1 MERKTKKSPSG
12 KNDVDEAMSRNLDT
26 LSEFDEFNVEIAPAL
41 RGAIKAG
48 KSPEEIYN
56 LVLAHASARMV
67 SIALTEKSPA
77 IAMAALKDIL
87 DRTKGK
93 ATENKAIKLDLAN
106 TSDEALDA
114 KLKQLMS
121 SDESETVDDDST
133 ETLQ

>member
-93 ATENKAIKLDLAN
+93 ATENKAVKVTMEN
-106 TSDEALDA
+106 TSDEALDS

-121 SDESETVDDDST
+121 TDDVEESESD
-133 ETLQ
+133 TLQ

>member
-12 KNDVDEAMSRNLDT
+12 KNDVDEAMTRNLDT
-26 LSEFDEFNVEIAPAL
+26 LSEFDAFNVEIAPAL

-114 KLKQLMS
+114 KLKQLMGS
-121 SDESETVDDDST
+121 DESEGASDESET
-133 ETLQ
+133 LQ

>member
-26 LSEFDEFNVEIAPAL
+26 LSEFDEFSAEIAPAL

-48 KSPEEIYN
+48 QSPEQIYN

-67 SIALTEKSPA
+67 TIALTERNPA
-77 IAMAALKDIL
+77 LAMSALKDIL

-93 ATENKAIKLDLAN
+93 ATENKTIKLDLAN

-114 KLKQLMS
+114 KLKQLMGS
-121 SDESETVDDDST
+121 DESEGVSDESET
-133 ETLQ
+133 LQ